1 MQPQRASDA
10 VRQPFTECLLCARH
24 GLGTGGE
31 VRGADGLEEGQELSA
46 RDRVFLVPRPIC
58 LPVEAH
64 GHHCLLSKR
73 MS

>member
-46 RDRVFLVPRPIC
+46 ETGSSWFPGPSAC
-58 LPVEAH
+58 LWKHTGITV
-64 GHHCLLSKR
+64 C
-73 MS
+73 